1 MYSINMDIL
10 KLFIL
15 SWLYMLQNTSLRRVI
30 ALLICIFS
38 YFMWIYAPYQN
49 KNNVFINIRR
59 CLIYD
64 TDKYA
69 FVIAAVMTSYLD

>member
-1 MYSINMDIL
+1 MYSINMVIL

-15 SWLYMLQNTSLRRVI
+15 SWLYMLQNTSLSRVI

-38 YFMWIYAPYQN
+38 YFMWIYSPYQN
-49 KNNVFINIRR
+49 KNNVFTNISR
-59 CLIYD
+59 CLIHN

-69 FVIAAVMTSYLD
+69 FVIADFMTSYLD

>member
-1 MYSINMDIL
+1 
-10 KLFIL
+10 
-15 SWLYMLQNTSLRRVI
+15 
-30 ALLICIFS
+30 
-38 YFMWIYAPYQN
+38 MWIYTPYQN
-49 KNNVFINIRR
+49 KNNVFVNIRR